1 MKRTLLLITISGL
14 LALQGR
20 CQVQLQ
26 FNAAVDGLSLDRLGN
41 VRIVSNL
48 PGTFQAR
55 LQINVTTTGPGSL
68 VKVTTPTFEIH
79 SGPNILPASVLAG
92 CAYTF
97 QQSVAGIHVARTRQI
112 PDGEYEY
119 CFQLTLLGVSKGA
132 NDFYEQCFDY
142 AVHQS
147 TPLVLVDPYDREKSC
162 NQRPNLLWQ
171 PSLPA
176 DPSMTYTV
184 LLTADAGNQTPAE
197 AINFNQALLFV
208 TDVPASS
215 LVYPPSAPSLTVGQT
230 YAWQVWGVKDGTIM
244 TKSEIWTF
252 TVDCSADT
260 VQQSRDS
267 YRELSEDLDAASYIA
282 KGGIHFS
289 FYNPYGP
296 YILTYSIT
304 DLSKQN
310 KAVKRLPELRCS
322 TGYNKYDLDLTDLG
336 GFTSGDQYLLQ
347 FKPLEGKTLLLRFI
361 YTQ

>member
-1 MKRTLLLITISGL
+1 MTICGL

-20 CQVQLQ
+20 GQVQLQ

-41 VRIVSNL
+41 VRIVSNV
-48 PGTFQAR
+48 PGVCQAR
-55 LQINVTTTGPGSL
+55 LQITVTTAGPGNL
-68 VKVTTPTFEIH
+68 VKVTTPTFELH
-79 SGPNILPASVLAG
+79 SGPNILPAAVLSGAS
-92 CAYTF
+92 YVF
-97 QQSVAGIHVARTRQI
+97 QQSAAGLHVARTRQI
-112 PDGEYEY
+112 PDGEYES
-119 CFQLTLLGVSKGA
+119 CFQLTLLGVAKGI
-132 NDFYEQCFDY
+132 NDFYEQCFQY
-142 AVHQS
+142 AVHQN

-171 PSLPA
+171 PGLPA
-176 DPSMTYTV
+176 NPGMTYTV
-184 LLTADAGNQTPAE
+184 LLTQENGNQTPAE

-208 TDVPASS
+208 TDVPTSS
-215 LVYPPSAPSLTVGQT
+215 LVYPPSAPSLIVGQT
-230 YAWQVWGVKDGTIM
+230 YAWQVWGVKDATIL

-260 VQQSRDS
+260 AQTSRDS
-267 YRELSEDLDAASYIA
+267 YRELSDNLDAASYIA
-282 KGGIHFS
+282 KGSVHFS

-296 YILTYSIT
+296 YVLTYSIT

-310 KAVKRLPELRCS
+310 KPVKRLPELRCS
-322 TGYNKYDLDLTDLG
+322 TGYNKYDLDLTDIG